1 MSALEKHFAD
11 EFFRLIIWTTLI
23 VAGFFIVI
31 ATSIYFA
38 GKNQKKC
45 SDDQLNI
52 VIDKVHECK
61 KKNVIC
67 PHSDIERLI
76 KEVCGK

>member
-11 EFFRLIIWTTLI
+11 EFFRLIIWTILI

-31 ATSIYFA
+31 TTSIYFA
-38 GKNQKKC
+38 GKNQRKC

-52 VIDKVHECK
+52 VIEKVQQCK
-61 KKNVIC
+61 KENVLCSEKQI
-67 PHSDIERLI
+67 DKLI

>member
-1 MSALEKHFAD
+1 MKYLFISAFCTFVP
-11 EFFRLIIWTTLI
+11 FFGFVLKGLTT
-23 VAGFFIVI
+23 
-31 ATSIYFA
+31 
-38 GKNQKKC
+38 QRKC

-67 PHSDIERLI
+67 PYSEIERLI